1 MDTKSLDPRGRDGP
15 DGRRSK
21 ANLKPNYRPPKK
33 AAVEARL
40 VAADRNSGEAAPNR
54 RLGFL
59 AMTNSW
65 DRVPIEP
72 QSVVA
77 PLSRAAVF
85 LVLTVGAEAE
95 AMAKV
100 RRVIA
105 DIGGLVRTVGFRDLT
120 GRLSCNVGIGS
131 NAWDRLGWPKR
142 PKELRSFAEI
152 RGSVHTAVATPGDLL
167 FHIRAERAD
176 MCFELERLILDALSD
191 AASVADEVQGFRYFD
206 ARDLLGFVDGTENP
220 TGDALPLACLI
231 QSDDPGFEGGSYVV
245 VQKYLHKLDAWNA
258 LQTSSQES
266 IIGRT
271 KIDNVEL
278 DDTNKRK
285 SHKTLTTIVDVEGN
299 EHDIL
304 RDNMPFGRPG
314 HSEFGTYFI
323 GYARNLWVIEKMLSN
338 MFVGIPEGQYDRLLD
353 FSTAT
358 TGTTF
363 FVPSNSVLEKLGN

>member
-1 MDTKSLDPRGRDGP
+1 
-15 DGRRSK
+15 
-21 ANLKPNYRPPKK
+21 
-33 AAVEARL
+33 
-40 VAADRNSGEAAPNR
+40 
-54 RLGFL
+54 
-59 AMTNSW
+59 MTNSW
-65 DRVPIEP
+65 ERVPIEP

-85 LVLTVGAEAE
+85 LVLTIGAEAE
-95 AMAKV
+95 AMTKV

-105 DIGGLVRTVGFRDLT
+105 DIGGLVRTVGFRDLG

-131 NAWDRLGWPKR
+131 NAWDRLQWPKR
-142 PKELRSFAEI
+142 PKELKSFAEI

-176 MCFELERLILDALSD
+176 MCFELERLILDALGD
-191 AASVADEVQGFRYFD
+191 AVSVADEVQGFRYFD

-220 TGDALPLACLI
+220 TGNALPLASLV
-231 QSDDPGFEGGSYVV
+231 QSDGPDFEGGSYVV
-245 VQKYLHKLDAWNA
+245 VQKYLHNLEAWNA
-258 LQTSSQES
+258 LQTSLQES
-266 IIGRT
+266 IVGRT
-271 KIDNVEL
+271 KLDNVEL
-278 DDTNKRK
+278 DDSNKRK
-285 SHKTLTTIVDVEGN
+285 SHKTLTTIVDADGN

-338 MFVGIPEGQYDRLLD
+338 MFLGVPEGQYDRLLD

-363 FVPSNSVLEKLGN
+363 FVPPNSVLERFGEGL

>member
-1 MDTKSLDPRGRDGP
+1 
-15 DGRRSK
+15 
-21 ANLKPNYRPPKK
+21 
-33 AAVEARL
+33 
-40 VAADRNSGEAAPNR
+40 
-54 RLGFL
+54 
-59 AMTNSW
+59 MTNSW

-105 DIGGLVRTVGFRDLT
+105 DNGGLVRTVGFRDLK

-131 NAWDRLGWPKR
+131 NAWDRLRWSRR
-142 PKELRSFAEI
+142 PKELRNFAEI

-167 FHIRAERAD
+167 FHIRAERPD
-176 MCFELERLILDALSD
+176 MCFELERLILDALGG
-191 AASVADEVQGFRYFD
+191 AVTVEDEVQGFRYFD

-231 QSDDPGFEGGSYVV
+231 QSDDLDFDGGSYVV

-258 LQTSSQES
+258 LPTSSQES

-271 KIDNVEL
+271 KFDNVEL
-278 DDTNKRK
+278 DDSNKRK
-285 SHKTLTTIVDVEGN
+285 SHKTLATIVDSEGN

-338 MFVGIPEGQYDRLLD
+338 MFVGVPEGQYDRLLD

-363 FVPSNSVLEKLGN
+363 FVPSNSILEKLGDEA